1 MNCDGGTLHIV
12 PGSVNPFDCVTVDT
26 EIGEEEEFSVLD
38 LEEGEEEEEEVE
50 VEEMADLGVEE

>member
-1 MNCDGGTLHIV
+1 MIIV
-12 PGSVNPFDCVTVDT
+12 LLVNIIEE